1 MSTTDIIYSIGDA
14 FQWSFLFYDNVGNL
28 FNDFLL
34 LLGFFGFF
42 YWMNI
47 QRKLNDKSNVP
58 VEIKDNVGW
67 YKDDAGKQLK

>member
-1 MSTTDIIYSIGDA
+1 MSSTDIIYSIGDA
-14 FQWSFLFYDNVGNL
+14 FQWAFLLYDNIGNI

-47 QRKLNDKSNVP
+47 QKKLNGKSNVP
-58 VEIKDNVGW
+58 VEVKNNAGW
-67 YKDDAGKQLK
+67 YKDESEKQLK

>member
-1 MSTTDIIYSIGDA
+1 MSSTDIIYSIADA
-14 FQWSFLFYDNVGNL
+14 FQWAFLFYDNIGNL

-47 QRKLNDKSNVP
+47 QKKLNEKSNVP
-58 VEIKDNVGW
+58 VEVKNNVGW
-67 YKDDAGKQLK
+67 YKDESGKQLK